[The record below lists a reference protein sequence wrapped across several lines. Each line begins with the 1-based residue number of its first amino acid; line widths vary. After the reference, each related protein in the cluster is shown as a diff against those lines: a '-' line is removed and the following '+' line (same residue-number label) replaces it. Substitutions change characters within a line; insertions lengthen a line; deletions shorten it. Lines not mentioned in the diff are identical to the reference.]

1 MIPSTLHSRNSGDS
15 ATRPTVASTIA
26 EVRNQVAA
34 ARAGGGATVGL
45 VPTMGSFHEGHLSL
59 MRAAR
64 QESDFVVVS
73 IFVNPAQFGPG
84 EDLESYPSDPERDLE
99 LTAGEG
105 VDLLFVPEKD
115 EIYPEGFETYVEPG
129 SVAEGLCG
137 RGRPGHFR
145 GVATVVA
152 KLFNI
157 VGPDRAYFGQK
168 DAQQAAVVRRM
179 AADLDFSIE
188 VKVCPTVREADGL
201 AMSSRNVYLSEEE
214 RAQAPLLFQ
223 ALNAARE
230 ALAGGQRDASKL
242 RRLMRRAIGQN
253 YMVELEYARIVD
265 PVTMQPVPVVEAE
278 VLAAVAARIGK
289 ARLIDNMLIAP

>member
-1 MIPSTLHSRNSGDS
+1 VIPSTLHSRNSGDS
-15 ATRPTVASTIA
+15 ATRPAVVSTIT
-26 EVRNQVAA
+26 EVRDRVAG
-34 ARAGGGATVGL
+34 ARAGAGATVGL

-64 QESDFVVVS
+64 RESDFVIVS
-73 IFVNPAQFGPG
+73 IFVNPAQFAPG
-84 EDLESYPSDPERDLE
+84 EDLENYPRDPERDRQLA
-99 LTAGEG
+99 AGEG
-105 VDLLFVPEKD
+105 VDLLFIPETA
-115 EIYPEGFETYVEPG
+115 EIYPEGFETFVEPG

-137 RGRPGHFR
+137 RNRPGHFR

-157 VGPDRAYFGQK
+157 IGPDRAYFGQK

-179 AADLDFSIE
+179 AADLDFAVE
-188 VKVCPTVREADGL
+188 VKVCPTVREQDGL
-201 AMSSRNVYLSEEE
+201 AMSSRNVYLTDEE
-214 RAQAPLLFQ
+214 RAQAPLVYQ
-223 ALNAARE
+223 ALVAARE

-265 PVTMQPVPVVEAE
+265 PVTMQSVQIVEGE
-278 VLAAVAARIGK
+278 VLAAIAARIGK